1 MRMEPNEKHEI
12 EDIIDSKIE
21 EWETRNSTGDEIG
34 VTLLIAGIAL
44 MIILGAI
51 GIGIVLPYL

>member
-1 MRMEPNEKHEI
+1 MEPNEKHEI